1 MTTESNVLYTQAANP
16 NAGAVPQETSVA
28 NHNRASDGAKVQDVY
43 IDNLRDFFTEVS
55 EGNIT
60 GYSLIHKFG
69 ASASIGTTLLP
80 VALANTYQTPTTAT
94 SLEFVS
100 NSANDTAN
108 GTGARQITVIGIG
121 ADWTEVSQTVTTNGI
136 TAVALATPLLRLY
149 RWYVSQSGS
158 YATQAVSSHVGTLTI
173 RAAGGGATW
182 SQIPVAPFPMG
193 QSQIGSYTIP
203 LGKSAYL
210 LSLDVYVSS
219 SKAVDVLVF
228 QRPNANDITA
238 PYTGTLRLVSQ
249 WAQVTGH
256 LPIKYRSPR
265 GPFVGPCDI
274 GFMAKTA
281 TGTGSAT
288 VEFEL
293 ILENS

>member
-1 MTTESNVLYTQAANP
+1 MTESNVLYTQAANP
-16 NAGAVPQETSVA
+16 NAGAVPQLTNIATHE
-28 NHNRASDGAKVQDVY
+28 RASDGADVQDVY
-43 IDNLRDFFTEVS
+43 LDNLRDFFTEVS

-100 NSANDTAN
+100 NSANDTAS

-121 ADWTEVSQTVTTNGI
+121 ADWTEVSQTVTTNGT

-149 RWYVSQSGS
+149 RWYVSQSGT
-158 YATQAVSSHVGTLTI
+158 YATQSASSHVGTLTI
-173 RAAGGGATW
+173 RVAGGGTTW
-182 SQIPVAPFPMG
+182 SQIPVTPFPMG
-193 QSQIGSYTIP
+193 QSQIGVYTIP
-203 LGKSAYL
+203 LGKTAFL
-210 LSLDVYVSS
+210 LSLDAYVSS

-238 PYTGTLRLVSQ
+238 PYTGAIRLVSQ

-256 LPIKYRSPR
+256 LPVKYRSPR

-274 GFMAKTA
+274 GFMAKTSV
-281 TGTGSAT
+281 GTGSAT

>member
-1 MTTESNVLYTQAANP
+1 MSIVSFVKYIASWAQ
-16 NAGAVPQETSVA
+16 NAGAIPADTVVA
-28 NHNRASDGAKVQDVY
+28 THDRASDGASVQDVY
-43 IDNLRDFFTEVS
+43 LDNLRDFFTEVS

-60 GYSLIHKFG
+60 GYSLVHKFG

-100 NSANDTAN
+100 DSANDTAN

-136 TAVALATPLLRLY
+136 TAVALTTPLLRLY
-149 RWYVSQSGS
+149 RWYVSQSGA
-158 YATQAVSSHVGTLTI
+158 YATQATSSHVGKLTI
-173 RAAGGGATW
+173 RVAGGGTTW
-182 SQIPVAPFPMG
+182 SQIPVTPFPMG
-193 QSQIGSYTIP
+193 QSQIGSYTVP
-203 LGKSAYL
+203 LGKTAYL

-238 PYTGTLRLVSQ
+238 PYTGAIRLVSQ

-256 LPIKYRSPR
+256 LPVKYRSPR

-274 GFMAKTA
+274 GFMAKTS

>member
-1 MTTESNVLYTQAANP
+1 MSIVSFVKYIASWAQ
-16 NAGAVPQETSVA
+16 NAGAIPADTVVA
-28 NHNRASDGAKVQDVY
+28 THERASDGASVQDVY
-43 IDNLRDFFTEVS
+43 LDNLRDFFTEVS

-60 GYSLIHKFG
+60 GYSLVHKFG

-100 NSANDTAN
+100 DSANDTAN

-136 TAVALATPLLRLY
+136 TAVALTTPLLRLY
-149 RWYVSQSGS
+149 RWYVSQSGA
-158 YATQAVSSHVGTLTI
+158 YATQATSSHVGTLTI
-173 RAAGGGATW
+173 RVAGGGTTW
-182 SQIPVAPFPMG
+182 SRIPVTPFPMG
-193 QSQIGSYTIP
+193 QSQIGSYTVP

-238 PYTGTLRLVSQ
+238 PYTGAIRLVSQ

-256 LPIKYRSPR
+256 LPVKYRSPR

-274 GFMAKTA
+274 GFMAKTS

>member
-1 MTTESNVLYTQAANP
+1 MTESNVLYTQAANP

-28 NHNRASDGAKVQDVY
+28 THNRASDGAKVQDVY
-43 IDNLRDFFTEVS
+43 LDNLRDFFTEVS

-136 TAVALATPLLRLY
+136 TAVALTTPLLRLY
-149 RWYVSQSGS
+149 RWYVSQSGA
-158 YATQAVSSHVGTLTI
+158 YATQATSSHVGKLTI
-173 RAAGGGATW
+173 RVAGGGTTW
-182 SQIPVAPFPMG
+182 SQIPITPFPMG
-193 QSQIGSYTIP
+193 QSQIGVYTIP
-203 LGKSAYL
+203 LGKTAFL
-210 LSLDVYVSS
+210 LSLDAYVSS

-238 PYTGTLRLVSQ
+238 PYTGAIRLVSQ

-256 LPIKYRSPR
+256 LPVKYRSPR

-274 GFMAKTA
+274 GFMAKTS